1 MLYNSYVF
9 LTIDKH
15 KVIFDIF
22 KRKRKKIFKKM
33 MLEVKNNIDKDR
45 EKVSELFVR
54 DGKYNLLNNNLQ
66 CLLRA
71 MQEEAKNSQWHN
83 IKFEMPFKIIRNG
96 TKITLTI
103 KKDDVLD
110 FISFSTSNYYNNK
123 MVESCITNV
132 YKTLSNMQFYLQ
144 DTKDKE
150 FIQEQIKNLS
160 DFSKEEPVEPL
171 TKGIQMIVDE
181 MKNRNTKNDKSN
193 ELIIES
199 IGYIN
204 RLLNT
209 TKNYNDLIDKIKILK
224 SVQSDLDIQNSI
236 DLLFKNFFETTKNA
250 VEKHLIDQGI
260 FNNDKHVKLIQEFIN
275 LFPKEKKEEFT
286 RYLNEIVNCNGDINQ
301 IYKSMPD
308 NYKLRIGNG
317 LYDAFKNYL
326 ETNITESNM
335 KVFFQIQKYVVCCA
349 YLKNEEQDD
358 FIKEIEKDLNSISEI
373 RDDNIINIKLS
384 LMLNNLNENFQK
396 LSQKYRISTNQK
408 AEKETS
414 EQFSSITPQS
424 SESSLQ
430 TQENKSRWFRIM
442 ARRSCPIPR
451 NKC

>member
-1 MLYNSYVF
+1 M
-9 LTIDKH
+9 
-15 KVIFDIF
+15 IFDIF
-22 KRKRKKIFKKM
+22 KRKRKKNFKKM
-33 MLEVKNNIDKDR
+33 ILEVKNNIDKDK
-45 EKVSELFVR
+45 EKVNKLFVL
-54 DGKYNLLNNNLQ
+54 DGKYNLLDINLQ
-66 CLLRA
+66 SLLRT
-71 MQEEAKNSQWHN
+71 MKEKAKNSQWHN
-83 IKFEMPFKIIRNG
+83 IKFEMPFKIIGNG
-96 TKITLTI
+96 TEITFTI

-123 MVESCITNV
+123 IVKNCITNV
-132 YKTLSNMQFYLQ
+132 YKTLSIMKFYLK

-150 FIQEQIKNLS
+150 FIQEQIKNLP

-171 TKGIQMIVDE
+171 TKGIRMIVDD

-193 ELIIES
+193 DLIIES

-209 TKNYNDLIDKIKILK
+209 TKNYNDLIDKIKMLRPD
-224 SVQSDLDIQNSI
+224 QSDLNIQNGI

-250 VEKHLIDQGI
+250 VEKHLIDQEI
-260 FNNDKHVKLIQEFIN
+260 FNNDEHVKLIQEFIN

-286 RYLNEIVNCNGDINQ
+286 RYLNEIVNYNGYINQ

-326 ETNITESNM
+326 ETNITEFKM
-335 KVFFQIQKYVVCCA
+335 KIFFQMEKYVACCA
-349 YLKNEEQDD
+349 YLKNEEPED
-358 FIKEIEKDLNSISEI
+358 FIKEIEKDLNSISKI

-384 LMLNNLNENFQK
+384 SMLNNLNENFEK

-424 SESSLQ
+424 LESSLQ
-430 TQENKSRWFRIM
+430 TQENKSRWLRRM
-442 ARRSCPIPR
+442 ARRTCPIPR